1 MSRRHRRKNKNEA
14 GTLIFLSLVIVACVV
29 VILGFSVYSPGT
41 LGLSDKLGTLIAE
54 SPFSDLAGSVKTA
67 VTEKVTE
74 QVTEQILEKT
84 VQEALESSGES
95 EAAAKAKKIV
105 KNMDE
110 EDKQTAEE
118 IIGKYA
124 DGDTISDC
132 LDILGDG
139 VDSQSIAEVEQYLKD
154 TISSED
160 VSALKDLYGKYG
172 RQ

>member
-1 MSRRHRRKNKNEA
+1 MSRKRRHKN
-14 GTLIFLSLVIVACVV
+14 GTGTIIFLSLVIVACIV

-41 LGLSDKLGTLIAE
+41 LGLSDKLGTLVAE
-54 SPFSDLAGSVKTA
+54 SPFGTLTGSVKTA

-74 QVTEQILEKT
+74 QVTEQILVKT
-84 VQEALESSGES
+84 VQEALESSGDS

-110 EDKQTAEE
+110 EDKKTAEG

-132 LDILGDG
+132 LDILEDG

-160 VSALKDLYGKYG
+160 VSALKDLYSKYG
-172 RQ
+172 Q